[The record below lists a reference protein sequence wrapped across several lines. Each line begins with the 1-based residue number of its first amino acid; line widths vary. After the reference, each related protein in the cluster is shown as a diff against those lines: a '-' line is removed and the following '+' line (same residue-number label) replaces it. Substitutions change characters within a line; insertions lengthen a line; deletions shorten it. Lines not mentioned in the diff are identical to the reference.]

1 MSIKTVLTI
10 AGSDPSGGAGIQAD
24 LKTFS
29 RLRVYGMSAITALTA
44 QNTLGVSDVM
54 DVPPDFVARQLDAV
68 LGDIPPDAAKTGML
82 RSAAVIEA
90 VAVKL
95 KQYNVKRLVV
105 DPVMVSKSGAPLLD
119 PGAVGAF
126 CRTLVPMALVITPN
140 TEEAQALTGIDVRS
154 TNDME
159 KAASRIHAMG
169 AKYVLLKG
177 GHLEGEAA
185 DVLFDGQDFAYFRS
199 ERLQTRDTHG
209 TGCVLSA
216 AIAAHLAL
224 GASVIEAARLG
235 KEFVT
240 EAIRNGLRIGSGQG
254 PCDPLKLL

>member
-1 MSIKTVLTI
+1 MSIKSVLTI

-29 RLRVYGMSAITALTA
+29 RLRVYGMSVIAALTA

-68 LGDIPPDAAKTGML
+68 FSDILPDSVKTGML
-82 RSAAVIEA
+82 RSAAVIET
-90 VAVKL
+90 VAARV
-95 KQYNVKRLVV
+95 KQYNVTRLVV
-105 DPVMVSKSGAPLLD
+105 DPVMVSKSGARLLD
-119 PGAVGAF
+119 PGAVRTL

-140 TEEAQALTGIDVRS
+140 TEEAQALTGKEVRS
-154 TNDME
+154 THDME
-159 KAASRIHAMG
+159 EAALQIHAMG
-169 AKYVLLKG
+169 AEYVLVKG
-177 GHLEGEAA
+177 GHLTGDAA
-185 DVLFDGQDFAYFRS
+185 DVLFDGQRFEYFRS

-216 AIAAHLAL
+216 AIAAHLAR
-224 GASVIEAARLG
+224 GESVIEAVRLG
-235 KEFVT
+235 KELVT

-254 PCDPLKLL
+254 PGDPAKLL